1 VKGTVPTSRATKG
14 TVPTSCTDGLAA
26 PTPGTVPGAPS
37 TPSTPPRF
45 PLTAI
50 VAQDDLRTALLLCA
64 IDPGLGGVLVRGE
77 RGTAK
82 TTAVRALAALL
93 PSIEVA
99 VGCPYGVAPGEACP
113 CEVEHVGVEVRGAPM
128 VELPLGA
135 TIERVVGALD
145 VRRALQAGEA
155 VFEPGLLAAAHRG
168 VLYAD
173 EVNLLPDAAVDVLL
187 DVAASGVNVV
197 ERDGHGVRHPARFLL
212 VGTMNPEE
220 GELRPQLLDRFG
232 LGVEVRAPSDPALRT
247 EVVRRRLRFDAD
259 PAAFVAEFAG
269 GEHMLGERLA
279 AARAAL
285 PGVALPERQ
294 LVRITALCARL
305 HIDGLRA
312 DLACTRAAL
321 ALAAL
326 DGADEVAD
334 EHVERAA
341 ALALTH
347 RLRRDPLAPPPS
359 PQTVDDA
366 LAEQDAEEPE
376 SPSGGK
382 DTKGSDPVTGDA
394 ASPDDDAR
402 GSDAGRSRDGSAPGT
417 VPKPEPSPSS
427 ASGGREGTVP
437 FGDREGTVPF
447 VDAVPDLAPPPLA
460 LDALRANGPAGRRAR
475 ARGTGATV
483 GGRHGDDDIAI
494 VPTLVAARGAHV
506 QHHHLRSALREG
518 RQGALVVLCVDASGS
533 MGARRRMALVKG
545 TALAL
550 LGDAYQRRDRVAL
563 VTFRGAGAQL
573 PLAPT
578 GAVDHAA
585 AALTSLPTGGRTPIA
600 AGLALAADVVRRER
614 LREPDRAVVVVL
626 VSDGRANAGDDPVLA
641 AAALA
646 KQKIQLVVVD
656 GEQGP
661 VRLGGA
667 RRIAAAAG
675 GTAID
680 LDPRADGQALA
691 GRLRALAS

>member
-1 VKGTVPTSRATKG
+1 MSGSV
-14 TVPTSCTDGLAA
+14 
-26 PTPGTVPGAPS
+26 
-37 TPSTPPRF
+37 RF

-50 VAQDDLRTALLLCA
+50 VGQEDLVEALLLCA
-64 IDPGLGGVLVRGE
+64 IDHGLGGVLVRGE

-93 PSIEVA
+93 PEQHVA
-99 VGCPYGVAPGEACP
+99 AGCAYGVAPGEACP
-113 CEVEHVGVEVRGAPM
+113 CDVHHDGSARRDAPM

-145 VRRALQAGEA
+145 VRRALQEGAA

-197 ERDGHGVRHPARFLL
+197 ERDGHGIRHPARFLL

-232 LGVEVRAPSDPALRT
+232 LGVEVHAPSDPALRT

-259 PAAFVAEFAG
+259 PAGFVARHAT
-269 GEHMLGERLA
+269 GERTLA
-279 AARAAL
+279 ERLLAARAAL
-285 PGVALPERQ
+285 RSVRLPDRQ

-305 HIDGLRA
+305 EVDGLRA

-334 EHVERAA
+334 RHVERAA

-359 PQTVDDA
+359 PQTVTDA
-366 LAEQDAEEPE
+366 LADQDADGQPEP
-376 SPSGGK
+376 P
-382 DTKGSDPVTGDA
+382 
-394 ASPDDDAR
+394 
-402 GSDAGRSRDGSAPGT
+402 DAGPDPATSSSQDPADASAGPDPSVKGT
-417 VPKPEPSPSS
+417 DPLTREPSQSAGSRVKGTDPLTRAMSSSQDSAEASAVPGPS
-427 ASGGREGTVP
+427 AAA
-437 FGDREGTVPF
+437 
-447 VDAVPDLAPPPLA
+447 VDAQDGVAPPSVTLTRFRGQGA
-460 LDALRANGPAGRRAR
+460 AGRRGR
-475 ARGTGATV
+475 ARGTGVVV
-483 GGRHGDDDIAI
+483 GSGPGDDDLAI
-494 VPTLVAARGAHV
+494 VATLVAARGRPVSASD
-506 QHHHLRSALREG
+506 LRSAQREG

-533 MGARRRMALVKG
+533 MGARKRMALVKG
-545 TALAL
+545 TVLAL

-563 VTFRGAGAQL
+563 VTFRGTGAEL
-573 PLAPT
+573 PLPPT

-585 AALTSLPTGGRTPIA
+585 AALRALPTGGRTPIA
-600 AGLALAADVVRRER
+600 AGLALAADVVRRDR
-614 LREPDRAVVVVL
+614 LREPGRAAIVVL
-626 VSDGRANAGDDPVLA
+626 VSDGRANAGGDPVLA
-641 AAALA
+641 AAALPRR
-646 KQKIQLVVVD
+646 QIQLVVVD

-667 RRIAAAAG
+667 QRIAAAAG
-675 GTAID
+675 GEVLD
-680 LDPRADGQALA
+680 LDARDPQAAQRLA
-691 GRLRALAS
+691 GRLRAITTTRSAA

>member
-1 VKGTVPTSRATKG
+1 MTGTVPSTRRDGPAAAPRGTVPTA
-14 TVPTSCTDGLAA
+14 
-26 PTPGTVPGAPS
+26 
-37 TPSTPPRF
+37 PRF

-50 VAQDDLRTALLLCA
+50 VGQDDLRTALLLCA

-93 PSIEVA
+93 PSLEVA

-113 CEVEHVGVEVRGAPM
+113 CEAEHVGVEVRGAPM

-232 LGVEVRAPSDPALRT
+232 LGVEVHAPADPALRT

-259 PAAFVAEFAG
+259 PPSFVAEFAG
-269 GEHMLGERLA
+269 GEHALAERLA

-285 PGVALPERQ
+285 PGVRLPDRQ

-305 HIDGLRA
+305 RVDGLRA

-359 PQTVDDA
+359 AQTVDDA
-366 LAEQDAEEPE
+366 LAEQDAEGGEPE
-376 SPSGGK
+376 PEPPQ
-382 DTKGSDPVTGDA
+382 GSDPSTDGA
-394 ASPDDDAR
+394 PTPPGDAR
-402 GSDAGRSRDGSAPGT
+402 GSDPARDGGAPGT
-417 VPKPEPSPSS
+417 VPQPRGDD
-427 ASGGREGTVP
+427 AGGERRGEGTAPSVEP
-437 FGDREGTVPF
+437 AADV
-447 VDAVPDLAPPPLA
+447 APPPIR
-460 LDALRANGPAGRRAR
+460 LDALRGEAAAGRRAR
-475 ARGTGATV
+475 ARGTGTAV
-483 GGRHGDDDIAI
+483 GARHGDDDVAI
-494 VPTLVAARGAHV
+494 VPTLVAARGERV
-506 QHHHLRSALREG
+506 RPHHLRSALREG

-533 MGARRRMALVKG
+533 MGARKRMALVKG

-563 VTFRGAGAQL
+563 VTFRGSGAQL

-585 AALTSLPTGGRTPIA
+585 AALRSLPTGGRTPIA

-614 LREPDRAVVVVL
+614 LREPDRAAIVVL

-646 KQKIQLVVVD
+646 RQKIQLVVVD

-675 GTAID
+675 GSTLD
-680 LDPRADGQALA
+680 LDPRADGPALA
-691 GRLRALAS
+691 GRLRALAA

>member
-1 VKGTVPTSRATKG
+1 MGTVPTA
-14 TVPTSCTDGLAA
+14 AA
-26 PTPGTVPGAPS
+26 P
-37 TPSTPPRF
+37 RY

-50 VAQDDLRTALLLCA
+50 VGQEDLAEALLLCA
-64 IDPGLGGVLVRGE
+64 IDDRLGGVLVRGE

-93 PSIEVA
+93 PQQDVA
-99 VGCPYGVAPGEACP
+99 VGCAYGVAPGEPCP
-113 CEVEHVGVEVRGAPM
+113 CDVEHDGVGRRDAPM

-135 TIERVVGALD
+135 TIERVIGALD
-145 VRRALQAGEA
+145 VRRALQEGAA

-232 LGVEVRAPSDPALRT
+232 LGVEVRAPADPALRT

-259 PAAFVAEFAG
+259 PGAFVAA
-269 GEHMLGERLA
+269 HAAGERALA
-279 AARAAL
+279 DRLVAARAAL
-285 PGVALPERQ
+285 PSVRLPDRQ

-305 HIDGLRA
+305 QVDGLRA

-326 DGADEVAD
+326 DGADEVGD
-334 EHVERAA
+334 GHVERAA

-347 RLRRDPLAPPPS
+347 RLRRDPLSPPPS
-359 PQTVDDA
+359 PQTVRDALSDQDGEGDAPPPASHPSTDDA
-366 LAEQDAEEPE
+366 PHP
-376 SPSGGK
+376 PSG
-382 DTKGSDPVTGDA
+382 
-394 ASPDDDAR
+394 AR
-402 GSDAGRSRDGSAPGT
+402 GSDPGT
-417 VPKPEPSPSS
+417 DGTKAPDAS
-427 ASGGREGTVP
+427 AGGDVGGRGTQVAEP
-437 FGDREGTVPF
+437 
-447 VDAVPDLAPPPLA
+447 DADVAPPV
-460 LDALRANGPAGRRAR
+460 LRLERLRGQGAAGRRAR
-475 ARGTGATV
+475 ARGTGVVV
-483 GGRHGDDDIAI
+483 GARAGEEDIAI
-494 VPTLVAARGAHV
+494 VPTLVAARGRAV
-506 QHHHLRSALREG
+506 TAGDLRSAEREG

-533 MGARRRMALVKG
+533 MGARKRMALVKG
-545 TALAL
+545 TVLAL

-563 VTFRGAGAQL
+563 VTFRGTGAEL
-573 PLAPT
+573 ALAPT

-585 AALTSLPTGGRTPIA
+585 SALRALPTGGRTPIA

-614 LREPDRAVVVVL
+614 LREPDRAAVVVL
-626 VSDGRANAGDDPVLA
+626 VSDGRANAGGDPFAA
-641 AAALA
+641 AAALHRRRV
-646 KQKIQLVVVD
+646 QLVVVD

-667 RRIAAAAG
+667 ARIAAAAG
-675 GTAID
+675 GQVLP
-680 LDPRADGQALA
+680 LDAHDPQAAHHLAD
-691 GRLRALAS
+691 RLRTIAIRSAA

>member
-1 VKGTVPTSRATKG
+1 VT
-14 TVPTSCTDGLAA
+14 
-26 PTPGTVPGAPS
+26 
-37 TPSTPPRF
+37 RF

-50 VAQDDLRTALLLCA
+50 LAQDDLVTALLLCA
-64 IDPGLGGVLVRGE
+64 IDPALGGVLVRGE

-93 PSIEVA
+93 PEQA
-99 VGCPYGVAPGEACP
+99 VVLGCPYGVAPGEPCP
-113 CEVEHVGVEVRGAPM
+113 CADRHDDVGRRAAPM

-135 TIERVVGALD
+135 TVERVVGALD
-145 VRRALQAGEA
+145 VRRALQEGTA

-232 LGVEVRAPSDPALRT
+232 LGVEVHAPSDPGART

-259 PAAFVAEFAG
+259 PAAFVAEHAG
-269 GEHMLGERLA
+269 AEHALAIRLA
-279 AARAAL
+279 AARDAL
-285 PGVALPERQ
+285 PAVRLPDRQ
-294 LVRITALCARL
+294 LVRITTLCARL
-305 HIDGLRA
+305 HVDGLRA

-326 DGADEVAD
+326 DGADEVGDA
-334 EHVERAA
+334 HVERAA
-341 ALALTH
+341 VLALTH

-359 PQTVDDA
+359 PQTVSDA
-366 LAEQDAEEPE
+366 LADQDAEDDPEPD
-376 SPSGGK
+376 PTSGADRPEEAAG
-382 DTKGSDPVTGDA
+382 TKGPDPSAGGEDGSCPQTATFSGAPHDEAGAEVSDPA
-394 ASPDDDAR
+394 A
-402 GSDAGRSRDGSAPGT
+402 GT
-417 VPKPEPSPSS
+417 VPQHD
-427 ASGGREGTVP
+427 EGTVP
-437 FGDREGTVPF
+437 RRERSNRSEAAADV
-447 VDAVPDLAPPPLA
+447 APPAIELER
-460 LDALRANGPAGRRAR
+460 LRGQAAAGRRAR
-475 ARGTGATV
+475 ARGTGVVV
-483 GGRHGDDDIAI
+483 GARHGEDDIAI
-494 VPTLVAARGAHV
+494 VPTLVAARRDEV
-506 QHHHLRSALREG
+506 QPHHLRSALREG

-533 MGARRRMALVKG
+533 MGARKRMALVKG

-573 PLAPT
+573 ALPPT

-585 AALTSLPTGGRTPIA
+585 AALRTLPTGGRTPIA
-600 AGLALAADVVRRER
+600 AGLSLAADVVGRER
-614 LREPDRAVVVVL
+614 LREPDRAAVVVL
-626 VSDGRANAGDDPVLA
+626 VSDGRANAGADPVAA
-641 AAALA
+641 AAALTRRR
-646 KQKIQLVVVD
+646 IQLIVVD

-675 GTAID
+675 ATVLP
-680 LDPRADGQALA
+680 LDPRADGRDLA
-691 GRLRALAS
+691 SRLRAIAA

>member
-1 VKGTVPTSRATKG
+1 VGDAVVT
-14 TVPTSCTDGLAA
+14 
-26 PTPGTVPGAPS
+26 
-37 TPSTPPRF
+37 RF

-50 VAQDDLRTALLLCA
+50 VGQDDLVTALLLCA
-64 IDPGLGGVLVRGE
+64 VDPALGGVLVRGE

-93 PSIEVA
+93 PEQEVA
-99 VGCPYGVAPGEACP
+99 SGCAYGVAPGEPCP
-113 CEVEHVGVEVRGAPM
+113 CGVEHVGVQRREAPM

-145 VRRALQAGEA
+145 VRRALQEGAA

-232 LGVEVRAPSDPALRT
+232 LGVEVHAPDDAALRT

-259 PAAFVAEFAG
+259 PAAFVAAFAAD
-269 GEHMLGERLA
+269 ETALATRLTAARDRLA
-279 AARAAL
+279 GVRL
-285 PGVALPERQ
+285 PDRQ

-305 HIDGLRA
+305 GVDGLRA
-312 DLACTRAAL
+312 DLATTRAAL

-326 DGADEVAD
+326 DGADEVED
-334 EHVERAA
+334 HHVERAA
-341 ALALTH
+341 TLALTH

-359 PQTVDDA
+359 PQTVKDALGQEPDPEPPTDGGPSPSEEPRGEGEGAAGPTSGAREGNAAGAPSASGSTATDDVDPDRDA
-366 LAEQDAEEPE
+366 LA
-376 SPSGGK
+376 
-382 DTKGSDPVTGDA
+382 PVIDLRRRRT
-394 ASPDDDAR
+394 
-402 GSDAGRSRDGSAPGT
+402 AGA
-417 VPKPEPSPSS
+417 
-427 ASGGREGTVP
+427 
-437 FGDREGTVPF
+437 
-447 VDAVPDLAPPPLA
+447 
-460 LDALRANGPAGRRAR
+460 AGRRAR
-475 ARGTGATV
+475 SRGSGTVVGA
-483 GGRHGDDDIAI
+483 RHGDDDVAI
-494 VPTLVAARGAHV
+494 LPTLLAARRDAV
-506 QHHHLRSALREG
+506 RPHHLRSHLREG
-518 RQGALVVLCVDASGS
+518 RQGVLLVLCVDASGS
-533 MGARRRMALVKG
+533 MGARKRMALVKG
-545 TALAL
+545 AILNL

-563 VTFRGAGAQL
+563 VTFRGATAQL
-573 PLAPT
+573 PLPPT

-585 AALTSLPTGGRTPIA
+585 AALRALPTGGRTPIA

-614 LREPDRAVVVVL
+614 LREPDRAAVVVL
-626 VSDGRANAGDDPVLA
+626 VSDGRANAGADPAQA
-641 AAALA
+641 AARLA
-646 KQKIQLVVVD
+646 RHDVQLVVVD

-667 RRIAAAAG
+667 RRIALAAG
-675 GTAID
+675 GTTLT
-680 LDPRADGQALA
+680 LDPRADGHALA
-691 GRLRALAS
+691 TRLRALAA

>member
-1 VKGTVPTSRATKG
+1 MTTAT
-14 TVPTSCTDGLAA
+14 A
-26 PTPGTVPGAPS
+26 
-37 TPSTPPRF
+37 PRF

-50 VAQDDLRTALLLCA
+50 VGQEDLVTALLLCA
-64 IDPGLGGVLVRGE
+64 VDPALGGVLVRGE

-93 PSIEVA
+93 PEQEVA
-99 VGCPYGVAPGEACP
+99 AGCAYGVAPDEPCP
-113 CEVEHVGVEVRGAPM
+113 CAERHEDIVLRDAPM

-145 VRRALQAGEA
+145 VRRALQEGVA

-197 ERDGHGVRHPARFLL
+197 ERDGHGVRHAARFLI

-232 LGVEVRAPSDPALRT
+232 LGVEVHAPGDAALRT
-247 EVVRRRLRFDAD
+247 EVVRRRLRYDAD
-259 PAAFVAEFAG
+259 PAAFVTEHAT
-269 GEHMLGERLA
+269 GEQALASRLA

-285 PGVALPERQ
+285 PSVALPDRQ

-305 HIDGLRA
+305 QVDGLRA

-326 DGADEVAD
+326 DGADAVED
-334 EHVERAA
+334 HHVERAA
-341 ALALTH
+341 TLALTH
-347 RLRRDPLAPPPS
+347 RLRRDPLGPPPS
-359 PQTVDDA
+359 PQTVSDA
-366 LAEQDAEEPE
+366 LTDQDAENPE
-376 SPSGGK
+376 QPIDGTPHEDEAHIEGSDPSTANSLQTGESEDEARVEGSDPFRSSVGNK
-382 DTKGSDPVTGDA
+382 SQSSSSKGSDPVEA
-394 ASPDDDAR
+394 AGGIGAPVIPLGRVR
-402 GSDAGRSRDGSAPGT
+402 GQAA
-417 VPKPEPSPSS
+417 
-427 ASGGREGTVP
+427 
-437 FGDREGTVPF
+437 
-447 VDAVPDLAPPPLA
+447 
-460 LDALRANGPAGRRAR
+460 AGRRAR
-475 ARGTGATV
+475 ARGTGVVV
-483 GGRHGDDDIAI
+483 GTDPVPARLDDIAI
-494 VPTLVAARGAHV
+494 VPTLLAARGDDVAP
-506 QHHHLRSALREG
+506 QHLRSHLREG
-518 RQGALVVLCVDASGS
+518 RQGVLMVLCVDASGS
-533 MGARRRMALVKG
+533 MGARKRMALVKG

-563 VTFRGAGAQL
+563 VTFRGTGAQL

-585 AALTSLPTGGRTPIA
+585 AALRALPTGGRTPIA
-600 AGLALAADVVRRER
+600 AGLALAADVVRREQ
-614 LREPDRAVVVVL
+614 LREPDRAAVVVL
-626 VSDGRANAGDDPVLA
+626 VSDGRANAGADPVTA
-641 AAALA
+641 AAQLA
-646 KQKIQLVVVD
+646 RQKIQLVVVD

-667 RRIAAAAG
+667 ARIAAAAG
-675 GTAID
+675 GTTLD
-680 LDPRADGQALA
+680 LDPRSDGRALA
-691 GRLRALAS
+691 GRLRALAA

>member
-1 VKGTVPTSRATKG
+1 MTVAT
-14 TVPTSCTDGLAA
+14 
-26 PTPGTVPGAPS
+26 
-37 TPSTPPRF
+37 RF

-50 VAQDDLRTALLLCA
+50 VGQEDLVEALLLCA
-64 IDPGLGGVLVRGE
+64 IDDRLGGVLVRGE

-93 PSIEVA
+93 PEQDVV
-99 VGCPYGVAPGEACP
+99 VGCSYGVAPGEACP
-113 CEVEHVGVEVRGAPM
+113 CEDEHGGVGRRDAPM

-145 VRRALQAGEA
+145 VRRALQEGAA

-197 ERDGHGVRHPARFLL
+197 ERDGHGVRHPSRFLL

-232 LGVEVRAPSDPALRT
+232 LGVEVHAPADPALRT

-259 PAAFVAEFAG
+259 PGAFVAGYAA
-269 GEHMLGERLA
+269 GERTLA
-279 AARAAL
+279 DRLVAAR
-285 PGVALPERQ
+285 VALPAVRLPDRQ

-305 HIDGLRA
+305 RVDGLRA

-326 DGADEVAD
+326 DGADEVGD
-334 EHVERAA
+334 RHVERAA

-347 RLRRDPLAPPPS
+347 RLRRDPLSPPPS
-359 PQTVDDA
+359 PQTVSDA
-366 LAEQDAEEPE
+366 LGEQDAEGEAPE
-376 SPSGGK
+376 GSDPSTDDAPRPASGSRGSDPGDDERDRPSDPGSDPRGTTSPGQTPSP
-382 DTKGSDPVTGDA
+382 KGSDPS
-394 ASPDDDAR
+394 ASPGQPPSAQ
-402 GSDAGRSRDGSAPGT
+402 GSD
-417 VPKPEPSPSS
+417 PSS
-427 ASGGREGTVP
+427 AP
-437 FGDREGTVPF
+437 
-447 VDAVPDLAPPPLA
+447 VDPAPDLAPPTVTLKR
-460 LDALRANGPAGRRAR
+460 LRGEGAAGRRAR
-475 ARGTGATV
+475 ATGIGITV
-483 GGRHGDDDIAI
+483 GARSGDDDIAI
-494 VPTLVAARGAHV
+494 VPTLVAARGRRIAAAD
-506 QHHHLRSALREG
+506 LRSAQREG

-533 MGARRRMALVKG
+533 MGARKRMALVKG
-545 TALAL
+545 TVLAL

-563 VTFRGAGAQL
+563 VTFRGTGADL
-573 PLAPT
+573 ALAPT

-585 AALTSLPTGGRTPIA
+585 SALRALPTGGRTPIA

-614 LREPDRAVVVVL
+614 LREPDRAAVVVL
-626 VSDGRANAGDDPVLA
+626 VSDGRANAGGDPLPA
-641 AAALA
+641 AAALHKLA
-646 KQKIQLVVVD
+646 IHLVVVD

-667 RRIAAAAG
+667 QRIAAAG
-675 GTAID
+675 GGEVLA
-680 LDPRADGQALA
+680 LDARDPQAAQRLA
-691 GRLRALAS
+691 GQLRSITTTRSAA

>member
-1 VKGTVPTSRATKG
+1 VKGTVR
-14 TVPTSCTDGLAA
+14 VA
-26 PTPGTVPGAPS
+26 P
-37 TPSTPPRF
+37 RY

-50 VAQDDLRTALLLCA
+50 VGQDDLRTALLLCA

-93 PSIEVA
+93 PSLEVA

-113 CEVEHVGVEVRGAPM
+113 CDERHDGVAVRGAPM

-232 LGVEVRAPSDPALRT
+232 LGVEVCAPSDPALRT

-259 PAAFVAEFAG
+259 PAAFVAEFAR
-269 GEHMLGERLA
+269 GEHALGERLA

-285 PGVALPERQ
+285 PGVALPDRQ

-305 HIDGLRA
+305 GVDGLRA

-326 DGADEVAD
+326 DGADEVGD

-366 LAEQDAEEPE
+366 LAEQDAEAE
-376 SPSGGK
+376 
-382 DTKGSDPVTGDA
+382 GSDPS
-394 ASPDDDAR
+394 SPPEDEAHVE
-402 GSDAGRSRDGSAPGT
+402 GSDPSTTNSLQTSESEDEAHVEGSDPTVAEPRLDFAPVEGVAG
-417 VPKPEPSPSS
+417 
-427 ASGGREGTVP
+427 
-437 FGDREGTVPF
+437 
-447 VDAVPDLAPPPLA
+447 LAPPPLA
-460 LDALRANGPAGRRAR
+460 IDALRGQGAAGRRAR
-475 ARGTGATV
+475 ARGTGTAV

-494 VPTLVAARGAHV
+494 VPTLVAARGDRIAS
-506 QHHHLRSALREG
+506 QHLRSALREG

-533 MGARRRMALVKG
+533 MGARKRMALVKG

-563 VTFRGAGAQL
+563 VTFRGTGAQL

-585 AALTSLPTGGRTPIA
+585 AALRALPTGGRTPIA
-600 AGLALAADVVRRER
+600 AGLVLAADVVRRER
-614 LREPDRAVVVVL
+614 LREPDRAAVVVL
-626 VSDGRANAGDDPVLA
+626 VSDGRANAGDDPVTA

-646 KQKIQLVVVD
+646 RQRIQLVVVD

-675 GTAID
+675 GTTID
-680 LDPRADGQALA
+680 LDPRADGAALA
-691 GRLRALAS
+691 GRLRALTTNPIRNVA

>member
-1 VKGTVPTSRATKG
+1 VTG
-14 TVPTSCTDGLAA
+14 
-26 PTPGTVPGAPS
+26 
-37 TPSTPPRF
+37 PRF

-50 VAQDDLRTALLLCA
+50 VGQDDLCTALLLCA
-64 IDPGLGGVLVRGE
+64 IDPVLGGVLVRGE

-93 PSIEVA
+93 PEQEVA
-99 VGCPYGVAPGEACP
+99 VGCAYGVAPGEPCP
-113 CEVEHVGVEVRGAPM
+113 CAGVHEGVGVRGAPM

-145 VRRALQAGEA
+145 VRRALQEGAA

-232 LGVEVRAPSDPALRT
+232 LGVEVHAPSDPALRT

-259 PAAFVAEFAG
+259 PAAFVASFAG
-269 GEHMLGERLA
+269 GEHALAQRLA

-285 PGVALPERQ
+285 PGVRLPDRQ
-294 LVRITALCARL
+294 LARITTLCARL
-305 HIDGLRA
+305 HVDGLRA

-326 DGADEVAD
+326 DGADEVGDA
-334 EHVERAA
+334 HVAGAA
-341 ALALTH
+341 TLALTH

-359 PQTVDDA
+359 PQTVTDA
-366 LAEQDAEEPE
+366 LAEGDDEPE
-376 SPSGGK
+376 PPGDGGAAGPG
-382 DTKGSDPVTGDA
+382 DEGGADGDA
-394 ASPDDDAR
+394 AGAEDPAR
-402 GSDAGRSRDGSAPGT
+402 EGAAAPSGAAGRSDGDAAP
-417 VPKPEPSPSS
+417 VDA
-427 ASGGREGTVP
+427 ASGIT
-437 FGDREGTVPF
+437 
-447 VDAVPDLAPPPLA
+447 PPPIR
-460 LDALRANGPAGRRAR
+460 LDALRGQAAAGRRAR
-475 ARGTGATV
+475 ARGTGVAV
-483 GGRHGDDDIAI
+483 GARHGDDDIAI
-494 VPTLVAARGAHV
+494 VPTLVAAAGAPV
-506 QHHHLRSALREG
+506 APEQLRSALREG
-518 RQGALVVLCVDASGS
+518 RQGVLMVLCVDASGS
-533 MGARRRMALVKG
+533 MGARKRMVLVKG
-545 TALAL
+545 TVLAL

-563 VTFRGAGAQL
+563 VTFRGSGAQL

-578 GAVDHAA
+578 GAVDQAA
-585 AALTSLPTGGRTPIA
+585 AALRALPTGGRTPIA

-614 LREPDRAVVVVL
+614 LREPDRAAVVVL
-626 VSDGRANAGDDPVLA
+626 VSDGRANAGADPIDN

-646 KQKIQLVVVD
+646 RQRIQLVVVD

-667 RRIAAAAG
+667 RRIAAAGG
-675 GTAID
+675 GTTID
-680 LDPRADGQALA
+680 LDPAADGRALA
-691 GRLRALAS
+691 GRLRALAA

>member
-1 VKGTVPTSRATKG
+1 VSV
-14 TVPTSCTDGLAA
+14 
-26 PTPGTVPGAPS
+26 
-37 TPSTPPRF
+37 RF

-50 VAQDDLRTALLLCA
+50 VGQDDLVTALLLCA
-64 IDPGLGGVLVRGE
+64 IDPALGGVLVRGE

-93 PSIEVA
+93 PEQEVA
-99 VGCPYGVAPGEACP
+99 GGCAYGVAPGEPCP
-113 CEVEHVGVEVRGAPM
+113 CDVEHVGVERREAPM

-145 VRRALQAGEA
+145 VRRALQEGAA

-232 LGVEVRAPSDPALRT
+232 LGVEVHAPGDAALRT

-259 PAAFVAEFAG
+259 PTAFVAQHAG
-269 GEHMLGERLA
+269 DEAALAIRLA
-279 AARAAL
+279 AARERLDGVRL
-285 PGVALPERQ
+285 PDRQ

-305 HIDGLRA
+305 GVDGLRA
-312 DLACTRAAL
+312 DLATTRAAL

-326 DGADEVAD
+326 DGADEVQD
-334 EHVERAA
+334 HHVERAA
-341 ALALTH
+341 TLALTH

-359 PQTVDDA
+359 PQTVKDA
-366 LAEQDAEEPE
+366 LDDDPDPDPDP
-376 SPSGGK
+376 PSTGSDPFPQGGCK
-382 DTKGSDPVTGDA
+382 KGSDPVEKDTDPFAQGGCEK
-394 ASPDDDAR
+394 
-402 GSDAGRSRDGSAPGT
+402 GSDPVEKGAAREEGGASAMGAGDVAPDEANAP
-417 VPKPEPSPSS
+417 VPVIE
-427 ASGGREGTVP
+427 
-437 FGDREGTVPF
+437 
-447 VDAVPDLAPPPLA
+447 
-460 LDALRANGPAGRRAR
+460 LRRRRGVAAAGRRAR
-475 ARGTGATV
+475 AKGVGTVIGA
-483 GGRHGDDDIAI
+483 RHGDDDVAI
-494 VPTLVAARGAHV
+494 LPTLLAARRAPI
-506 QHHHLRSALREG
+506 QPHHLRSHLREG
-518 RQGALVVLCVDASGS
+518 RQGALLVLCVDASGS
-533 MGARRRMALVKG
+533 MGARKRMALVKG
-545 TALAL
+545 TILNL

-573 PLAPT
+573 PLPPT

-585 AALTSLPTGGRTPIA
+585 AALRTLPTGGRTPIA

-614 LREPDRAVVVVL
+614 LREPDRAAVVVL
-626 VSDGRANAGDDPVLA
+626 VSDGRANAGADPAEA
-641 AAALA
+641 AARMGMND
-646 KQKIQLVVVD
+646 IQLVVVD

-667 RRIAAAAG
+667 RRIALAAG
-675 GTAID
+675 GTTLN
-680 LDPRADGQALA
+680 LDPTDDGRHLA
-691 GRLRALAS
+691 TRLRSLAA

>member
-1 VKGTVPTSRATKG
+1 M
-14 TVPTSCTDGLAA
+14 
-26 PTPGTVPGAPS
+26 S
-37 TPSTPPRF
+37 TARF

-50 VAQDDLRTALLLCA
+50 VGQDDLITALLLCA
-64 IDPGLGGVLVRGE
+64 VDPGLGGVLVRGE

-93 PSIEVA
+93 PEQEIA
-99 VGCPYGVAPGEACP
+99 AGCPYGVAPGEACP
-113 CEVEHVGVEVRGAPM
+113 CADVHEGVVVRDAPM

-145 VRRALQAGEA
+145 VRRALQEGAA

-232 LGVEVRAPSDPALRT
+232 LGVEVHAPADPAQRT

-259 PAAFVAEFAG
+259 PERFVAAHAG
-269 GEHMLGERLA
+269 GEHALAARLA
-279 AARAAL
+279 AARLAL
-285 PGVALPERQ
+285 PSVRLPDRQ
-294 LVRITALCARL
+294 LIRITSLCARL
-305 HIDGLRA
+305 QVDGLRA

-326 DGADEVAD
+326 DGSDEVGDA
-334 EHVERAA
+334 HVERAA
-341 ALALTH
+341 MLALTH

-359 PQTVDDA
+359 AQTVGDA
-366 LAEQDAEEPE
+366 LADQDGEDREPE
-376 SPSGGK
+376 PPSDGEGGGPSGDGEA
-382 DTKGSDPVTGDA
+382 SGDA
-394 ASPDDDAR
+394 SAR
-402 GSDAGRSRDGSAPGT
+402 
-417 VPKPEPSPSS
+417 EPSPSADRGAG
-427 ASGGREGTVP
+427 ASGDAAPDPAGRP
-437 FGDREGTVPF
+437 WRDRAPV
-447 VDAVPDLAPPPLA
+447 APDTSLAAPVIPLDRLTPRGQA
-460 LDALRANGPAGRRAR
+460 AAGRRAR
-475 ARGTGATV
+475 ARGTGTV
-483 GGRHGDDDIAI
+483 VGARHGDDDVA
-494 VPTLVAARGAHV
+494 VLPTLIAARGDAV
-506 QHHHLRSALREG
+506 APQHLRSHLREG
-518 RQGALVVLCVDASGS
+518 RQGVLLVLCVDASGS
-533 MGARRRMALVKG
+533 MGARKRMALVKG

-563 VTFRGAGAQL
+563 VTFRGDGAQL

-585 AALTSLPTGGRTPIA
+585 AALRALPTGGRTPIA

-614 LREPDRAVVVVL
+614 LREPGRAAVVVL
-626 VSDGRANAGDDPVLA
+626 VSDGRANAGGDPLTA
-641 AAALA
+641 AAALH
-646 KQKIQLVVVD
+646 KQDIRLVVVD

-667 RRIAAAAG
+667 ARIAAAAG
-675 GTAID
+675 GTTLD
-680 LDPRADGQALA
+680 LDPRAGGEALA
-691 GRLRALAS
+691 GRLRALAA

>member
-1 VKGTVPTSRATKG
+1 VSEA
-14 TVPTSCTDGLAA
+14 
-26 PTPGTVPGAPS
+26 
-37 TPSTPPRF
+37 PRF

-50 VAQDDLRTALLLCA
+50 LAQDDLVTALLLCA
-64 IDPGLGGVLVRGE
+64 VDPALGGVLVRGE

-93 PSIEVA
+93 PEQDVA

-113 CEVEHVGVEVRGAPM
+113 CDVQHDGVARRGAPM

-135 TIERVVGALD
+135 TLERVVGALD
-145 VRRALQAGEA
+145 VRRALSAREA

-197 ERDGHGVRHPARFLL
+197 ERDGQSVRHPARFLL

-232 LGVEVRAPSDPALRT
+232 LGIEVHAPGEPAQRT

-259 PAAFVAEFAG
+259 PAAFVAEHAG
-269 GEHMLGERLA
+269 EEAALARRLT
-279 AARAAL
+279 AARDAL
-285 PGVALPERQ
+285 PGVALPDRQ
-294 LVRITALCARL
+294 LVRITTLCARL
-305 HIDGLRA
+305 NVDGLRA

-326 DGADEVAD
+326 DGADEVQD
-334 EHVERAA
+334 HHVERAA

-359 PQTVDDA
+359 PQTVSDA
-366 LAEQDAEEPE
+366 LADQDREEDPQPE
-376 SPSGGK
+376 PPSDGGPGPSGG
-382 DTKGSDPVTGDA
+382 G
-394 ASPDDDAR
+394 ASRDDAGASR
-402 GSDAGRSRDGSAPGT
+402 PERPYDAQNDTDRRFGAEASAAEPEAG
-417 VPKPEPSPSS
+417 VP
-427 ASGGREGTVP
+427 
-437 FGDREGTVPF
+437 
-447 VDAVPDLAPPPLA
+447 APPIR
-460 LDALRANGPAGRRAR
+460 LDARRRRAEATAGRRAR
-475 ARGTGATV
+475 AQGTGVVVDAR
-483 GGRHGDDDIAI
+483 GGDDDIAI
-494 VPTLVAARGAHV
+494 LPTLVAARGAAV
-506 QHHHLRSALREG
+506 QPHHLRSAQREG

-533 MGARRRMALVKG
+533 MGARKRMALVKG

-563 VTFRGAGAQL
+563 VTFRGTGAEL

-578 GAVDHAA
+578 GAIDHAA
-585 AALTSLPTGGRTPIA
+585 AAIKQLPTGGRTPIA
-600 AGLALAADVVRRER
+600 AGLRLAADVVRRER
-614 LREPDRAVVVVL
+614 LREPGRAAVVVL
-626 VSDGRANAGDDPVLA
+626 VSDGRSNSGDDPVA
-641 AAALA
+641 AAAQLA
-646 KQKIQLVVVD
+646 RQDVHLLVVD
-656 GEQGP
+656 GEQGH

-667 RRIAAAAG
+667 RRIAAAAAPKS
-675 GTAID
+675 TILP
-680 LDPRADGQALA
+680 LDPRAQGSDLA
-691 GRLRALAS
+691 TRVRAIAA

>member
-1 VKGTVPTSRATKG
+1 VTTARAQTA
-14 TVPTSCTDGLAA
+14 V
-26 PTPGTVPGAPS
+26 
-37 TPSTPPRF
+37 PRF

-50 VAQDDLRTALLLCA
+50 VGQDDLVTALLLCA
-64 IDPGLGGVLVRGE
+64 VDPGLGGVLVRGE

-93 PSIEVA
+93 PEQDVA
-99 VGCPYGVAPGEACP
+99 VGCPYGVAPGDDCP
-113 CEVEHVGVEVRGAPM
+113 CEERHDDIGLRGAPM

-145 VRRALQAGEA
+145 VRRALQEGAA

-232 LGVEVRAPSDPALRT
+232 LGVEVHAPADPVQRT
-247 EVVRRRLRFDAD
+247 EVVRRRLRFDAG
-259 PAAFVAEFAG
+259 PAAFAASYAGAERA
-269 GEHMLGERLA
+269 LA
-279 AARAAL
+279 QRVSAARIAL
-285 PGVALPERQ
+285 PTVRLPDRQ

-305 HIDGLRA
+305 EVDGLRA
-312 DLACTRAAL
+312 DLACTRAAM

-326 DGADEVAD
+326 DGVDEVGD
-334 EHVERAA
+334 EHVARAA

-347 RLRRDPLAPPPS
+347 RLRRDPLGPPPS
-359 PQTVDDA
+359 PRTVGDA
-366 LAEQDAEEPE
+366 LAEQDGEDDREPE
-376 SPSGGK
+376 PPDAPGGPSDGSPDAASADASPNGDRDRSARGG
-382 DTKGSDPVTGDA
+382 DPAGDDRSERGDRAGRDGSLRADDRPRDDRSARGGGPDPADHSAAGDA
-394 ASPDDDAR
+394 APN
-402 GSDAGRSRDGSAPGT
+402 
-417 VPKPEPSPSS
+417 
-427 ASGGREGTVP
+427 
-437 FGDREGTVPF
+437 
-447 VDAVPDLAPPPLA
+447 LAPPPIR
-460 LDALRANGPAGRRAR
+460 LDTLRGQAAAGRRAR
-475 ARGTGATV
+475 ARGTGVVV

-494 VPTLVAARGAHV
+494 VPTLVAAQGHQVAA
-506 QHHHLRSALREG
+506 HHLRSALREG
-518 RQGALVVLCVDASGS
+518 RQGVLMVLCVDASGS
-533 MGARRRMALVKG
+533 MGARKRMALVKG

-578 GAVDHAA
+578 GAIDHAA
-585 AALTSLPTGGRTPIA
+585 AALRALPTGGRTPIA

-614 LREPDRAVVVVL
+614 LREPDRAAVVVL
-626 VSDGRANAGDDPVLA
+626 VSDGRANAGGDPVPA

-646 KQKIQLVVVD
+646 RRRIQLVVVD

-667 RRIAAAAG
+667 RRLAAAAG
-675 GTAID
+675 GDVIA
-680 LDPRADGQALA
+680 LDSRADGRQLA
-691 GRLRALAS
+691 GRLRALVPSNPRNNAA